1 MIILYSSIT
10 NYAKYNYSYK
20 VTAFSLKIPDSQI
33 LYEINMSNNGIGYTN
48 QNVEI
53 MISFNKEI
61 NSVDGFSLS
70 ADRKKLS
77 RIVEENEKNTIKVID
92 DYGNSQIITYVVNNI
107 DKIIP
112 EILGVENGVT
122 YTDNVEIKY
131 KDNVGIQKIEVF
143 KILENNE
150 AVIEKNPYKIENSGT
165 YRIIVSDL
173 AGNINEKII
182 KIEKNYIIEYK

>member
-10 NYAKYNYSYK
+10 NYAKYNYLYK

-122 YTDNVEIKY
+122 YKDNVEIKY

-150 AVIEKNPYKIENSGT
+150 TVIEKNPYKIENSGT
-165 YRIIVSDL
+165 YRITVSDL

>member
-1 MIILYSSIT
+1 LIILYSSIT